1 MKRILIFLA
10 ITILLTSCHK
20 EVKFDAAGTFE
31 ATEVTV
37 SSEVNGRVL
46 SFKVEEGQLITA
58 GQSVGAID
66 SMQFYLTKLQ
76 LQKNGKAVSSNRPD
90 ISSQIAALEV
100 QLQTAKTEKVRIQKL
115 LKANAANAK
124 QLDDVNAS
132 IALLE
137 KQMDAQK
144 KALQNSVNSIDAQ
157 SSAVDIQIALAN
169 DNLKKCRLC
178 APASGTVL
186 NKYVEQGEFAVI
198 GKPLYRLAD
207 LHTMYLRAYAT
218 SAQVAK
224 MKVGQKVK
232 VIAEFGDNH
241 NKTYEGEIT
250 FISADSEFT
259 PKSIPTDDERA
270 DLVYEFK
277 VRVHNDGY
285 LKIGTY
291 GIVQL

>member
-1 MKRILIFLA
+1 MKRLFLFIALA
-10 ITILLTSCHK
+10 IIATACHK

-37 SSEVNGRVL
+37 SSEVNGRIL
-46 SFKVEEGQLITA
+46 SFNVEEGQQISA

-66 SMQFYLTKLQ
+66 SMQFYYTKLQ

-90 ISSQIAALEV
+90 VASQIAALQV
-100 QLQTAKTEKVRIQKL
+100 QLQTAKTEKVRVEKL
-115 LKANAANAK
+115 LKANTANAK

-137 KQMDAQK
+137 KQIAAQK
-144 KALQNSVNSIDAQ
+144 TVLQKSANSIDAQ
-157 SSAVDIQIALAN
+157 SSAVEIQISQAN
-169 DNLKKCRLC
+169 ENLNKCRLC

-186 NKYVEQGEFAVI
+186 NKYVEKGEFAVI
-198 GKPLYRLAD
+198 GKPLYRVAD
-207 LHTMYLRAYAT
+207 LNTMYLRAYAT

-232 VIAEFGDNH
+232 VVAEFGDDN
-241 NKTYEGEIT
+241 NKTYDGEIT

-259 PKSIPTDDERA
+259 PKNIPTDDERA

-277 VRVHNDGY
+277 VRVKNDGY

-291 GIVQL
+291 GIVQF

>member
-1 MKRILIFLA
+1 MKRLLIFLA
-10 ITILLTSCHK
+10 IAIMATSCHK

-37 SSEVNGRVL
+37 SSEVNGRIL
-46 SFKVEEGQLITA
+46 SFNVEEGQNITA

-90 ISSQIAALEV
+90 ITSQIAALQV
-100 QLQTAKTEKVRIQKL
+100 QLQTAKAEKVRIQKL

-132 IALLE
+132 IVLLE
-137 KQMDAQK
+137 KQIDAQT

-157 SSAVDIQIALAN
+157 SSAVDVQIALVN
-169 DNLKKCRLC
+169 DNLKKCRLS
-178 APASGTVL
+178 APTSGTIL

-232 VIAEFGDNH
+232 VVAEFGDNH
-241 NKTYEGEIT
+241 NKTYMGVIT

-277 VRVHNDGY
+277 VRVNNDGF

-291 GIVQL
+291 GIVQF